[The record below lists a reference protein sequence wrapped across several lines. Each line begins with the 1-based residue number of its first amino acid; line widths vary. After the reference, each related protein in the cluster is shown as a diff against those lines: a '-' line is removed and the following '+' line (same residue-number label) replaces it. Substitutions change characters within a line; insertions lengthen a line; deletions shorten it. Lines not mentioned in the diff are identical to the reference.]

1 MYILI
6 MYQSYIGVLVSVL
19 LVSKIMA
26 AKILPSWP
34 RSCLLGHGYSIG
46 GAFTSLQ
53 DGCSAQFRSGGSTRR
68 DEVRQLRIALLFSHT
83 PQEAHVTKSMLAC
96 QGRGMHSLKLAK
108 KTFMTSRL
116 FCSFN
121 VCWSFLVRPAGSM
134 SSPSSASS
142 SIHDR
147 AGGNRDRRD
156 NSVIGAHIPFKN

>member
-1 MYILI
+1 MHVVMKLISPIAKMYILI

-108 KTFMTSRL
+108 KNLYDVSSLL
-116 FCSFN
+116 F
-121 VCWSFLVRPAGSM
+121 VQRVLVLLG
-134 SSPSSASS
+134 
-142 SIHDR
+142 
-147 AGGNRDRRD
+147 
-156 NSVIGAHIPFKN
+156 